1 MLVSPQNNIK
11 PPEMDDESLDREN
24 EMNDD
29 LDDGQNP
36 DIYNRPNVDIKDGG
50 VNDKHIEESNDQVND
65 LKRHIRPPSVN
76 SNSSIRIRQNKV
88 ASLIKPKKSPQS
100 KLSALSKNN
109 RTRMISGRT
118 GRKTATSDADKT
130 GAIGI
135 AMQVLN
141 MNEDEKE

>member
-1 MLVSPQNNIK
+1 
-11 PPEMDDESLDREN
+11 MDDQSLDREN

-29 LDDGQNP
+29 LDGGQDP
-36 DIYNRPNVDIKDGG
+36 GIYNRPGEDIKDGD
-50 VNDKHIEESNDQVND
+50 VNDNHIEESNDQVND
-65 LKRHIRPPSVN
+65 LKRHISPPSVN
-76 SNSSIRIRQNKV
+76 SNGSIRIRQNKA
-88 ASLIKPKKSPQS
+88 ASLIGSKKSLRS
-100 KLSALSKNN
+100 KLSAVSKNN

-141 MNEDEKE
+141 MDEDEKE